1 MTPSVTQVLRDAL
14 DLEFPRSPRVAT
26 LATVDPHRRPRARN
40 VLVRNITDDGI
51 LWIVSD
57 GRSEKNQHLRTT
69 PDAELVF
76 WLPTSRQ
83 QFRLLCEAQVLG
95 KDAGDPRRAQA
106 WLNLTDAT
114 RALFVWPT
122 PGKPRGDC
130 DVEFVQAVSALTPT
144 PDSFELLV
152 FEPDE
157 LDHLDLNPHPH
168 CRIRYRLEN
177 AWQPEELNP

>member
-1 MTPSVTQVLRDAL
+1 MTPSVTQLLRDAL
-14 DLEFPRSPRVAT
+14 DLEFPRTPRVAT

-40 VLVRNITDDGI
+40 VIVRNITDEGH
-51 LWIVSD
+51 LWIASD
-57 GRSEKNQHLRTT
+57 ARSEKNAHLRAM

-83 QFRLLCEAQVLG
+83 QFRLLCEAQVRG
-95 KDAGDPRRAQA
+95 KDAADPRPQQA

-130 DVEFVQAVSALTPT
+130 DVDFVQSVSALAPI
-144 PDSFELLV
+144 PDSFELLIL
-152 FEPDE
+152 EPDE

-168 CRIRYRLEN
+168 RRIRYRLEN